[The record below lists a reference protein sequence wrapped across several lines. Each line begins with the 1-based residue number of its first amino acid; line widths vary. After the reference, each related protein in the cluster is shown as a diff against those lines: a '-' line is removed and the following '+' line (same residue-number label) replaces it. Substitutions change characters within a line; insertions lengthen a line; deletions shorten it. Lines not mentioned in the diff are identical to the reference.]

1 MGCRSDYMEQT
12 DFEKRV
18 QRTAQ
23 LLQWF
28 WKQADIMYRGSQ
40 IRVNNIAKNSYPSKD
55 DGDHV
60 VAFLCKELRSMKEH
74 NPTKFDEIVYGRNKT
89 ARELANWWEDHEK
102 ADEKRHKKDKERRT
116 KDYEAL
122 AQSLYEGDSIY
133 DGHVDSV
140 LQKLIELGFEAPK
153 LSDEIEN

>member
-28 WKQADIMYRGSQ
+28 WEQADITYRGSQ
-40 IRVNNIAKNSYPSKD
+40 IRVNNIAKNIYPTKD

-60 VAFLCKELRSMKEH
+60 VSFLCKELRSMKAS
-74 NPTKFDEIVYGRNKT
+74 NPSKFDEIVYGRNKT
-89 ARELANWWEDHEK
+89 ARELANWWEDHES
-102 ADEKRHKKDKERRT
+102 ADEKRLNKDKKRRT

-122 AQSLYEGDSIY
+122 AESLYKGDEIY
-133 DGHVDSV
+133 DGHVDSI
-140 LQKLIELGFEAPK
+140 LQELIEKGYEAPK
-153 LSDEIEN
+153 LSKEIEE